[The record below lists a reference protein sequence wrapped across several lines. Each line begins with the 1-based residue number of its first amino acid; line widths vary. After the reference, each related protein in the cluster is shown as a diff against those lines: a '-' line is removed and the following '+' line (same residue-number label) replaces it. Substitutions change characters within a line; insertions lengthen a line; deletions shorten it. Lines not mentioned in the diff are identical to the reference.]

1 MGYKTSIRLIII
13 SMLFFLCLS
22 STIVIAD
29 PSNLVPPAK
38 KKSSLPRAVV
48 AQRKLYKKPPTEFSK
63 RDPSVN
69 VIGIAGIK
77 GANRIDLLDLET
89 YDLTIQVALGE
100 MQMTTLIRRP
110 LQDAVLVYCF

>member
-1 MGYKTSIRLIII
+1 TYTEAKNQILSHAPKTCGVELNPNLISSSPLSTGSPYAATLVI
-13 SMLFFLCLS
+13 SG
-22 STIVIAD
+22 AGAAA
-29 PSNLVPPAK
+29 PNLK
-38 KKSSLPRAVV
+38 
-48 AQRKLYKKPPTEFSK
+48 
-63 RDPSVN
+63 